1 MIDLY
6 PTLIDYCGLKGN
18 HKINNEGGDLGG
30 FSLRPF
36 IENPKTKDWKG
47 PNGALTLVGN
57 YGNKIPLEEQNF
69 SYRTIDYRYIKY
81 SNGKEELYNHNE
93 DPYEWKN
100 IASDKKYKKIKKQL
114 AAEMNQII
122 YSKK

>member
-1 MIDLY
+1 
-6 PTLIDYCGLKGN
+6 
-18 HKINNEGGDLGG
+18 
-30 FSLRPF
+30 
-36 IENPKTKDWKG
+36 
-47 PNGALTLVGN
+47 LVGN
-57 YGNKIPLEEQNF
+57 YGNQIPLEQQNF
-69 SYRTIDYRYIKY
+69 SYRTVAYRYIKY

-100 IASDKKYKKIKKQL
+100 MAEDKKYKKIKKQL